1 MINFIKKLPFKFL
14 VVGFINT
21 LFAYLFGIITYYLF
35 YHSLG
40 IIVVGILNSIVGIT
54 FSFTLFKI
62 FVFKTKNKNWFNE
75 YLRSYVVYGVNIAF
89 GIFILWLSIE
99 ILKFNIFI
107 SQAFAMIFTILITY
121 NGHKSYTFKNNE

>member
-14 VVGFINT
+14 IVGFINT
-21 LFAYLFGIITYYLF
+21 LFAYLFGVITYYLF

-62 FVFKTKNKNWFNE
+62 FVFKTKNTNWFNE

-89 GIFILWLSIE
+89 GIFI
-99 ILKFNIFI
+99 
-107 SQAFAMIFTILITY
+107 
-121 NGHKSYTFKNNE
+121 